1 MSDTLNLEI
10 DLPGAESGGMCSLN
24 VAVRDAPQGEERD
37 QLIARAKELLK
48 ERDAVLVSHYYVH
61 PDLQDLAEETG
72 GCVADSLE
80 MARFGRDHPAQT
92 LVVAGVRFMGE
103 TSKILSPN
111 KTVLVPDPDAECS
124 LDLGCPIEDFRAFKA
139 QHPDRTVV
147 VYANTSAE
155 VKAEADWVITSSV
168 ALPLVR
174 HLVEKG
180 EKILWAP
187 DRHLGGYIQKET
199 GADMVLWQGSCVVH
213 DEFKT
218 IELSGLLEQYPGAK
232 VLVHP
237 ESPAPVVA
245 QADLVGSTSQ
255 ILVGP
260 EKLGGDVFIVA
271 TDNGILHKMKQ
282 HYPHATF
289 LAAPT
294 AGESATC
301 KSCAFCPW
309 MAMND
314 LRNLVSTLENLSNQ
328 VEIDENVRVKAVAG
342 LDRML
347 AFAADAG
354 IGGGAAKPGDT
365 PGIGPA

>member
-1 MSDTLNLEI
+1 MSETLNLEY
-10 DLPGAESGGMCSLN
+10 DLPSAGTVGSCLIN
-24 VAVRDAPQGEERD
+24 VAVREVPVGEERD
-37 QLIARAKELLK
+37 RLMERARQLLE

-61 PDLQDLAEETG
+61 PDLQILADETG

-80 MARFGRDHPAQT
+80 MARFGRDHSART
-92 LVVAGVRFMGE
+92 LIVAGVRFMGE
-103 TSKILSPN
+103 TSKILSPD
-111 KTVLVPDPDAECS
+111 KLVLVPDSDAECS
-124 LDLGCPIEDFRAFKA
+124 LDLGCPIDEFRAFKA

-147 VYANTSAE
+147 VYANTSAD

-187 DRHLGGYIQKET
+187 DRHLGSYIQRET
-199 GADMVLWQGSCVVH
+199 GADMVMWKGSCVVH
-213 DEFKT
+213 DEFKSL
-218 IELSGLLEQYPGAK
+218 ELSQMMEDHPDAR

-237 ESPAPVVA
+237 ESPPAVVA

-255 ILVGP
+255 ILAAP
-260 EKLGGDVFIVA
+260 EKLGGKVFIVA

-282 HYPHATF
+282 RYPEAIF
-289 LAAPT
+289 LEAPT
-294 AGESATC
+294 AGEGATC
-301 KSCAFCPW
+301 QSCAFCPW

-328 VEIDENVRVKAVAG
+328 VEVDETVRVKAVAG

-347 AFAADAG
+347 AFAAEAG
-354 IGGGAAKPGDT
+354 IGGAAEEAD
-365 PGIGPA
+365 

>member
-1 MSDTLNLEI
+1 MLDSIELEI
-10 DLPGAESGGMCSLN
+10 DLPGAQSGGMCSLN
-24 VAVRDAPQGEERD
+24 VAVRDAPQGDERD
-37 QLIARAKELLK
+37 QLMARATELLK

-61 PDLQDLAEETG
+61 PDLQDLAEQTG

-80 MARFGRDHPAQT
+80 MARFGRDHKAQT

-103 TSKILSPN
+103 TSKILSPD
-111 KTVLVPDPDAECS
+111 KRVLVPDPDAECS

-139 QHPDRTVV
+139 LHPDRTVV
-147 VYANTSAE
+147 VYANTSAD

-213 DEFKT
+213 DEFKS
-218 IELSGLLEQYPGAK
+218 IELSSLLEQYPDAK

-237 ESPAPVVA
+237 ESPAAVVA

-255 ILVGP
+255 ILAAP
-260 EKLGGDVFIVA
+260 KELGGDVFIVA

-282 HYPHATF
+282 HYPEATF
-289 LAAPT
+289 FAAPT
-294 AGESATC
+294 AGDSATC
-301 KSCAFCPW
+301 KSCAYCPW
-309 MAMND
+309 MAMNN
-314 LRNLVSTLENLSNQ
+314 LRNLVSTLENLSHQ
-328 VEIDENVRVKAVAG
+328 IEVKEDVRVKAVAG

-347 AFAADAG
+347 AFAAKVG
-354 IGGGAAKPGDT
+354 IGGGPAKPGAN

>member
-1 MSDTLNLEI
+1 M
-10 DLPGAESGGMCSLN
+10 
-24 VAVRDAPQGEERD
+24 
-37 QLIARAKELLK
+37 
-48 ERDAVLVSHYYVH
+48 
-61 PDLQDLAEETG
+61 
-72 GCVADSLE
+72 
-80 MARFGRDHPAQT
+80 
-92 LVVAGVRFMGE
+92 
-103 TSKILSPN
+103 
-111 KTVLVPDPDAECS
+111 
-124 LDLGCPIEDFRAFKA
+124 
-139 QHPDRTVV
+139 
-147 VYANTSAE
+147 
-155 VKAEADWVITSSV
+155 
-168 ALPLVR
+168 R

-187 DRHLGGYIQKET
+187 DRHLGGYIQRET

-218 IELSGLLEQYPGAK
+218 IELSGLLEQHPGAK

-255 ILVGP
+255 ILAGP

-282 HYPHATF
+282 RYPNATF

-314 LRNLVSTLENLSNQ
+314 LRNLVSTLENLSNR
-328 VEIDENVRVKAVAG
+328 VEVAEEVRVKAVAG

-347 AFAADAG
+347 AQF
-354 IGGGAAKPGDT
+354 
-365 PGIGPA
+365 